1 MTKHIISLSSRVVAV
16 HRARERERERT
27 PGALSGNFSTPP
39 NSGAKKRLP
48 RAIGAVSHYDTRSLL
63 KCTARIVRSI
73 YVCICIYTYCSA
85 APPVSLWR
93 PCGIFTPACMYV
105 CTIWTRSRE
114 FPDVKRTRD
123 AGNSPFGVTA
133 RRGMYIYIYIYRR
146 RAGLAFYIRA
156 ACVENKTPFRAVGS
170 ALLSVCV
177 KTRARM
183 LRVCIFIC
191 TRSLCCFVG
200 FLFGERSGKTKLAIV
215 WRGNVKKV
223 SLKCARAYL

>member
-1 MTKHIISLSSRVVAV
+1 
-16 HRARERERERT
+16 
-27 PGALSGNFSTPP
+27 
-39 NSGAKKRLP
+39 
-48 RAIGAVSHYDTRSLL
+48 
-63 KCTARIVRSI
+63 
-73 YVCICIYTYCSA
+73 
-85 APPVSLWR
+85 
-93 PCGIFTPACMYV
+93 MYV

-133 RRGMYIYIYIYRR
+133 RRGMYIYIYRR

-183 LRVCIFIC
+183 LRVCIYSYARGVCAALLDFYPASGVEKQSS
-191 TRSLCCFVG
+191 RSFGAATSKKCHLSARVHIYKLLCG
-200 FLFGERSGKTKLAIV
+200 DMWSNRERFSSTMGHIGA
-215 WRGNVKKV
+215 
-223 SLKCARAYL
+223 